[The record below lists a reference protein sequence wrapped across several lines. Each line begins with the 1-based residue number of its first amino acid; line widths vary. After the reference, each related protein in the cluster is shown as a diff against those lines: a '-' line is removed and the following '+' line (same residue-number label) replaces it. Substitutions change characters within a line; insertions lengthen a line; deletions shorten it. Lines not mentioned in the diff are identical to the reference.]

1 FRACKVHGTETEIRN
16 AGFRKDDKPVET
28 KNNPLIGMYASTSR
42 QKVKILGDSGKTK
55 TEGPLVQVS
64 RLANPLVNELI
75 INTSS
80 KDFWNAEEPENE
92 AQFQEFY
99 KNPSVA
105 QALELIFSVPVPPTP
120 RTDLLSL
127 FLKYPGQALDG
138 DNCGKPCA
146 ELLRLDLRVA
156 PTPLRSKNS

>member
-1 FRACKVHGTETEIRN
+1 
-16 AGFRKDDKPVET
+16 
-28 KNNPLIGMYASTSR
+28 
-42 QKVKILGDSGKTK
+42 
-55 TEGPLVQVS
+55 
-64 RLANPLVNELI
+64 VNELI

-105 QALELIFSVPVPPTP
+105 QALELIFGVPVPPTP

-156 PTPLRSKNS
+156 PTPPEEQKRLTILAHDAPMTTLRISPFALSAERTTSQPWRATASTSSAARPELGRK